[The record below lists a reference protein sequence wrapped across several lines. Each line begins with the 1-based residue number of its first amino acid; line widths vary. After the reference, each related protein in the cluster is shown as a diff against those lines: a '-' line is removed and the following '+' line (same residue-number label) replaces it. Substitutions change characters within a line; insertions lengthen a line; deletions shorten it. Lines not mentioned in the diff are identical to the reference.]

1 MKLQKIIDREE
12 IAIDSGKL
20 NQLSKRH
27 NVHKEIKDC
36 FQNNYDEM
44 MKEFLYQWNKKRNEP
59 ITADEYYAVVAF
71 NEWLKENC

>member
-12 IAIDSGKL
+12 VELDSKKL
-20 NQLSKRH
+20 NQLNNIH

-44 MKEFLYQWNKKRNEP
+44 MKEFLYQWNLRRNES
-59 ITADEYYAVVAF
+59 ISADEYYAVVAY
-71 NEWLKENC
+71 NKWLKENC